1 MNPAHEHQVNKTT
14 IQMVQISIRY
24 FIMYH
29 LICINMTGKSRNKIN
44 LHFQSFNG
52 DISIDLTFISI
63 TYQSVEKLIR
73 FN

>member
-29 LICINMTGKSRNKIN
+29 LICIIMTGKSRNKIN
-44 LHFQSFNG
+44 LHFQSFEAVEFVFNERSFTP
-52 DISIDLTFISI
+52 SIYYSLVTI
-63 TYQSVEKLIR
+63 
-73 FN
+73 

>member
-29 LICINMTGKSRNKIN
+29 LICIIMTGKSRNKIN
-44 LHFQSFNG
+44 LHFQSFEAVEFVFNERSYTP
-52 DISIDLTFISI
+52 SIYYSLVTI
-63 TYQSVEKLIR
+63 
-73 FN
+73 

>member
-44 LHFQSFNG
+44 LHFQSFEAVEFVFNERSFTP
-52 DISIDLTFISI
+52 SIYYSLVTI
-63 TYQSVEKLIR
+63 
-73 FN
+73 